1 MLKASNLG
9 ECAAMEQ
16 YKPCMN
22 VMLCG
27 SADYAPKCPSI
38 LDVAYCDWVQ
48 TSLRCGDCVSPG
60 PFVEGG
66 DDADVKTP
74 TTTK

>member
-38 LDVAYCDWVQ
+38 LDVAYCDWV
-48 TSLRCGDCVSPG
+48 
-60 PFVEGG
+60 
-66 DDADVKTP
+66 
-74 TTTK
+74 

>member
-66 DDADVKTP
+66 DDAGVKTP